1 MAVKVIETLS
11 TISGVTTVQNWENF
25 MNNNYAVLNTA
36 AKKFLKVIGADLEF
50 MGTCG
55 DLDVPP
61 VGPTLYDAYIARES
75 GTIFGLVAEYMDII
89 YWNGVIW
96 VLLSASGPMH
106 NLIFL
111 GVTSD
116 IDFDIPA
123 GYTIKYIVFDNQT
136 ANAAT
141 LDLGTVAFG
150 SDIFVN
156 TVIAANEV
164 TTVTIFRIFSFSA
177 IQTLY
182 LNSGAIGSSWNSAI
196 LDIYVVIEPV
206 TY

>member
-36 AKKFLKVIGADLEF
+36 AKKFLKIIDADLEF
-50 MGTCG
+50 KGTAG
-55 DLDVPP
+55 DLDSGPLL
-61 VGPTLYDAYIARES
+61 PTLNDAYIAREA
-75 GTIFGLVAEYMDII
+75 GTIFGLVAAYMDII

-96 VLLSASGPMH
+96 VLLSASGPMS

-111 GVTSD
+111 GTTAD
-116 IDFDIPA
+116 IDFDIPI
-123 GYTIKYIVFDNQT
+123 GYTLKYIVFDNGT

-141 LDLGTVAFG
+141 LDLGTTAFG

-156 TVIAANEV
+156 TVIAANKV
-164 TTVTIFRIFSFSA
+164 TTVTIFRTFSFSA

-182 LNSGAIGSSWNSAI
+182 LNANAVGSSWNSATI
-196 LDIYVVIEPV
+196 DIYVVIEPV